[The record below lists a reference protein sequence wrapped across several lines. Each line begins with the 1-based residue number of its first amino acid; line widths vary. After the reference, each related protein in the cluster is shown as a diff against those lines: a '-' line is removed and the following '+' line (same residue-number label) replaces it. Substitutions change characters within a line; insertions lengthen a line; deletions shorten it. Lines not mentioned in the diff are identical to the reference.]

1 MKISEKA
8 YINIKE
14 HYLSI
19 GYCIIFSIK
28 KLNITV
34 YKYRENKIGNLGSK
48 YIGEAYANL
57 MNLDNHTLHLER

>member
-19 GYCIIFSIK
+19 G
-28 KLNITV
+28 
-34 YKYRENKIGNLGSK
+34 ENKIGNLGSK

-57 MNLDNHTLHLER
+57 MNLDNHTLHLERNSID